1 MVLQL
6 KFLSSKVAK
15 RIFFLFV
22 IAAIIPIS
30 FVGFLSYNYIASLLT
45 NQKHEQLS
53 ASSKTYGMAI
63 YDRMLLAEE
72 QFTRLSNEL
81 AKSNAINIENENF
94 DFTQNNSSMS
104 LFSDVSIHPFNS
116 NVDRTTSK
124 HLLAGKT
131 KVSLSRNDENTLDV
145 YFTYMSKFND
155 DTKIISGKIDKN
167 YIFGDMDIFA
177 GDEDACIIVKNNGI
191 LNCSDKSLN
200 IISSLSINNKLNNKN
215 SRIYVDNESYVVAT
229 WELFLKGRYNTNS
242 WNIYFLEPNVL
253 IFDQIKTFASIFIP
267 ALILTILLITL
278 ICLNQIS
285 KILVPLE
292 KLTSLTKK
300 IAKRDFSEKV
310 KFSSNDEFQALGD
323 SFNYMSSEL
332 SKQFS
337 LMTSMSNIDRAI
349 LTTMDRKKVIEAIF
363 LHLMHSFEYQYMAV
377 IIFNSQSN
385 NTGYLYHYDE
395 HIKILSPEVPIKI
408 PKSINKI
415 INSKFDIKLNTFKH
429 NDIDD
434 IEWLENNP
442 STHYSLLPIKQ
453 NNKILAA
460 ILLGFDHQ
468 QQLDNESLLLL
479 DNFIDRVAVAL
490 SATKREEKLLYQANY
505 DELTGLPNRQLLIK
519 RFNEAISSSAR
530 EDKLM
535 ALLFVDLDRFKIIN
549 DSQGHT
555 TGDKLLVA
563 AGERIKSCIRK
574 SDTVA
579 RYGGDE
585 FTVILTNLNDPE
597 NATITAEE
605 IIKRLTDVFTI
616 DNYEQLIGASIGI
629 SIYPHDGEKLDE
641 LLQKSDIAMYK
652 AKQKGRGKYLFFTK
666 SMQDEI
672 RDKAELEADLY
683 HAIERK
689 EIYLMYQPQIDLET
703 NKISGAEAL
712 LRWDHNTKGLIN
724 TEEFINYAEDSGLI
738 VSLGKWVIHE
748 AINQCKRWQT
758 DDQAIPKLSIN
769 ISARQLRH
777 ENFMGEVEALISDF
791 DIGVTNLEFE
801 ITESLFLNDDKYTL
815 NVLQKLNHLGISIA
829 IDDFGK
835 GYSSFSYL
843 KKLPVQSLKIDKMFI
858 KDLTQKSDA
867 RAIVKAIIAMGKAL
881 NKIIVAEGVETHEQL
896 MILKELG
903 CDQAQGYH
911 ITKPKL
917 ATELIDCSNSAI
929 IRLEKFR
936 SNIKVVS

>member
-1 MVLQL
+1 MFIQI

-30 FVGFLSYNYIASLLT
+30 FVGFLSYNYIVSLLA
-45 NQKHEQLS
+45 NQKYEQLS
-53 ASSKTYGMAI
+53 ASSKAYGMAI

-72 QFTRLSNEL
+72 QFIRLSNEL
-81 AKSNAINIENENF
+81 AKSNDINIDNVNF
-94 DFTQNNSSMS
+94 DFTSNNSSMS
-104 LFSDVSIHPFNS
+104 LFTDVSIHPFNS
-116 NVDRTTSK
+116 NIDRTTSK

-131 KVSLSRNDENTLDV
+131 KVSLSRSDENTLDV
-145 YFTYMSKFND
+145 YFTYMFKFND

-177 GDEDACIIVKNNGI
+177 GDENACIIVKNNGI
-191 LNCSDKSLN
+191 LSCSDKSLN
-200 IISSLSINNKLNNKN
+200 IISSLSINNKLNNNN
-215 SRIYVDNESYVVAT
+215 SRFYVDNENYVVAT

-242 WNIYFLEPNVL
+242 WNIYFLEPSVL

-310 KFSSNDEFQALGD
+310 KFSSNDEFQVLGD

-337 LMTSMSNIDRAI
+337 LMTSMSNIDRTI

-363 LHLMHSFEYQYMAV
+363 LHLMHSFEHQYMAV
-377 IIFNSQSN
+377 IIFNSQAD

-395 HIKILSPEVPIKI
+395 HIKLLSPEVSIKI

-415 INSKFDIKLNTFKH
+415 MNSKFDTTFNVFKH
-429 NDIDD
+429 NDIGD
-434 IEWLENNP
+434 IEWLENNL
-442 STHYSLLPIKQ
+442 STHYSLIPIKQ
-453 NNKILAA
+453 NKKIIAA

-468 QQLDNESLLLL
+468 HQLNNESLPLL

-597 NATITAEE
+597 NAIITAEE
-605 IIKRLTDVFTI
+605 IIKRLTDAFTI

-629 SIYPHDGEKLDE
+629 SIYPHDGKRLDE
-641 LLQKSDIAMYK
+641 LLQKADIAMYK

-748 AINQCKRWQT
+748 AINQCKQWQT
-758 DDQAIPKLSIN
+758 EDQAIPKLSIN

-777 ENFMGEVEALISDF
+777 EKFMGEVETLISDL

-858 KDLTQKSDA
+858 KDLTHNSDA
-867 RAIVKAIIAMGKAL
+867 RAIVKAIVAMGKAL
-881 NKIIVAEGVETHEQL
+881 NKIIVAEGVETQEQF

-917 ATELIDCSNSAI
+917 ATELFDCSKTAI
-929 IRLEKFR
+929 IRLEKFK
-936 SNIKVVS
+936 SNFKVVS